1 MSPPVLIYLLSIM
14 GYSFRCRC
22 RCRPG
27 PCFTFTALTYSL
39 QTDRQASVARSV
51 FCVCMVP
58 VLCWGPRYI
67 HAYIHTGFP
76 GYQGRGAL
84 SCMSLLDFL
93 FPCGFNSSLIISS
106 GYQKRKKKKKKRTT
120 DVEWDPC
127 QYQAQGKRKRLM
139 CIIIVTAS
147 QVM

>member
-106 GYQKRKKKKKKRTT
+106 GYQKRKKKKKNDRCGMG
-120 DVEWDPC
+120 PMSISSSR
-127 QYQAQGKRKRLM
+127 QAKK
-139 CIIIVTAS
+139 INVYNHS
-147 QVM
+147 HS